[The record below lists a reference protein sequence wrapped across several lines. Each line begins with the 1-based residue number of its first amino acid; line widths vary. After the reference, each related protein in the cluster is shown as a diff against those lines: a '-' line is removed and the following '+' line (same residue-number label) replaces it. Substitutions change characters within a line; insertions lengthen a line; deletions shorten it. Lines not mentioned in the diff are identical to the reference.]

1 MRIPSALTEET
12 LYRRRR
18 SISPVPQRQLLRL
31 ALVAFLVVLV
41 IRQAKNPAIYE
52 TFFPSGDSPPIGQ
65 SPSHTTVP
73 TGSEGAEVPR
83 FAPSSKI
90 LGQAQPSLATF
101 GAPSARSEDQAANDF
116 LAERISRSV
125 TGLTD
130 EDTAKLLG
138 IIQRIEEGAG
148 PSTTTDETPRG
159 DLAWL
164 KERIP
169 ELGNEGAIELIARAL
184 DRRLLQQVD
193 KGAVWKNRDRLA
205 FYRFLKLT
213 ANDWQSNQSPIRASV
228 VSLLQ
233 QPDLYLHQRIL
244 LTGTVA
250 RSIRHPADP
259 NVSGITNYWEL
270 WIRPSDGGERP
281 AVFFTASVPSS
292 VSAVGPNQ
300 TTLDGPPVLA
310 DGLYFKRVGYRS
322 NAGAELAPALVGE
335 LIFSTNQT
343 GSRSFS
349 AQSISWWQN
358 GYAVAMMVA
367 AATTGLLLALIVF
380 YRSQRAAIR
389 SSRLRQST
397 LPDPTNYLVGLEAG
411 RIAFGDTSREDKGG
425 DPK

>member
-18 SISPVPQRQLLRL
+18 SISPLPQRQLLRL

-41 IRQAKNPAIYE
+41 IRQAKNPAIYQ
-52 TFFPSGDSPPIGQ
+52 TFFPSGDSPPTGQ
-65 SPSHTTVP
+65 SPSHTTEP
-73 TGSEGAEVPR
+73 TGSEGGEAPR
-83 FAPSSKI
+83 FAPSPGI
-90 LGQAQPSLATF
+90 LGQAQPRLTTS
-101 GAPSARSEDQAANDF
+101 GAPNDRPEDRAANDF
-116 LAERISRSV
+116 LTERISRSV
-125 TGLTD
+125 NGLTD

-148 PSTTTDETPRG
+148 PSTTTDETRRVE
-159 DLAWL
+159 LAWL

-169 ELGNEGAIELIARAL
+169 EFGNAGAVELIARAL

-193 KGAVWKNRDRLA
+193 KGSVWKNRDRLA
-205 FYRFLKLT
+205 FYRFLRLT

-233 QPDLYLHQRIL
+233 QPDLYLYQRIL

-259 NVSGITNYWEL
+259 NFSGITNYWEL

-281 AVFFTASVPSS
+281 VVFFTASVPSS

-310 DGLYFKRVGYRS
+310 DGLYLKRVGYRS
-322 NAGAELAPALVGE
+322 NAGAELAPAFVGK
-335 LIFSTNQT
+335 LIFSTDPT
-343 GSRSFS
+343 GSRLFS
-349 AQSISWWQN
+349 EQSISWWQD

-367 AATTGLLLALIVF
+367 AATSGLLLALVVF

-397 LPDPTNYLVGLEAG
+397 LPDPTNYLVGLEAE
-411 RIAFGDTSREDKGG
+411 RIAASDTSREGKGG

>member
-18 SISPVPQRQLLRL
+18 SIAPVPQRQLLRL
-31 ALVAFLVVLV
+31 ALVAFLVILV

-52 TFFPSGDSPPIGQ
+52 TFFPSGDSPPAGQ
-65 SPSHTTVP
+65 SPSLTSESM
-73 TGSEGAEVPR
+73 GSEGAEAAS
-83 FAPSSKI
+83 FSPSSKI
-90 LGQAQPSLATF
+90 LGQPQPRLTTS
-101 GAPSARSEDQAANDF
+101 GASNDGSEHRSADDF

-130 EDTAKLLG
+130 EETAKLLE
-138 IIQRIEEGAG
+138 IIEQIEEGTG
-148 PSTTTDETPRG
+148 PSRTTDETRQS
-159 DLAWL
+159 DLARL

-169 ELGNEGAIELIARAL
+169 ELRTEGAIELIARAL

-205 FYRFLKLT
+205 FYRFLRLT
-213 ANDWQSNQSPIRASV
+213 ASDWQSGQSPIRASV

-233 QPDLYLHQRIL
+233 QPELYLQQRIL

-259 NVSGITNYWEL
+259 NVSGITSYWEL

-292 VSAVGPNQ
+292 VAAVGPNQ
-300 TTLDGPPVLA
+300 TTLEGPPVLA
-310 DGLYFKRVGYRS
+310 DGLYLKRVGYRS
-322 NAGAELAPALVGE
+322 SAGAELAPALVGE
-335 LIFSTNQT
+335 LIVSTDQT
-343 GSRSFS
+343 GSRLFS
-349 AQSISWWQN
+349 ARSISWWKN
-358 GYAVAMMVA
+358 GYSVAMIVA
-367 AATTGLLLALIVF
+367 AAMTGLLLALIVF
-380 YRSQRAAIR
+380 YRSQLAAIR

-411 RIAFGDTSREDKGG
+411 RTAFTDTSRKGKGG